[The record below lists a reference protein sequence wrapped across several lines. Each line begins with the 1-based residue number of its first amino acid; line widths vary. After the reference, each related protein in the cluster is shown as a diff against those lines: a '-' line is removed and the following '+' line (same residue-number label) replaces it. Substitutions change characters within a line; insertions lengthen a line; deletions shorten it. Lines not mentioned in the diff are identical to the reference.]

1 MIREFSFPE
10 HQVTSKADHN
20 DLLRLY
26 ERCLIY
32 HRYMS
37 WHDEDF
43 KRLTK
48 ERTKDLVPSLDE
60 SDPGWDNKNGEQ
72 KFLRE
77 GRRHYPELIR
87 TNSQRKARI
96 KKRQE
101 QDIKRREREEIIG
114 TRNNLTNFPHNEMEV
129 EAKDFG
135 PIKIKEIKPKL
146 SEGALSPQTLVRYR
160 AESAWMELHEFLD
173 DWMRKKATVKQID
186 YLEDLQKQHG
196 INDPIPLDIS
206 RKDISV
212 RIQVLVPN
220 RDYD

>member
-1 MIREFSFPE
+1 MAIASVIVVRVTVASVVAAWESAPVDQIDQQETQRMIREFSFPE

-26 ERCLIY
+26 ERCLNY

-48 ERTKDLVPSLDE
+48 ERTKDLVLSLYE

-87 TNSQRKARI
+87 TDSQRKARI

-114 TRNNLTNFPHNEMEV
+114 TRNNLTNFPHNEMR
-129 EAKDFG
+129 
-135 PIKIKEIKPKL
+135 L
-146 SEGALSPQTLVRYR
+146 RR
-160 AESAWMELHEFLD
+160 
-173 DWMRKKATVKQID
+173 R
-186 YLEDLQKQHG
+186 
-196 INDPIPLDIS
+196 IS
-206 RKDISV
+206 DQLR
-212 RIQVLVPN
+212 
-220 RDYD
+220 